1 MKENDWQPGLYM
13 RFAKQR
19 TQPSIDLVNRITLT
33 DPHEILD
40 VGCGPGN
47 STQVLFE
54 KWRNSNILGVDSSP
68 AMIEKARHDFPFLQW
83 AEMDANNLQF
93 DKKFD
98 IVFSNAT
105 IQWLPDHKKVLND
118 FWNVLAPGGCMA
130 VQVPLHHQMPVSRLI
145 EEVAAEGAW
154 KEKLKGAFSLFT
166 FHDPGFYYDVLTALT
181 KDFSLWETDYFHV
194 MDTHAEIVE
203 MMKSTG
209 MKPYTD
215 RLSTTEEKQLFEAK
229 VLEKITAGYPAQ
241 ADGKVLLPFKRLF
254 FTANK
259 P

>member
-13 RFAKQR
+13 KFATQR
-19 TQPSIDLVNRITLT
+19 TQPSIDLANRITLT

-54 KWRNSNILGVDSSP
+54 KWRNSNILGVDNSP
-68 AMIEKARHDFPFLQW
+68 AMIEKARLDFPFLQW

-105 IQWLPDHKKVLND
+105 IQWLPDHEKVLKD

-130 VQVPLHHQMPVSRLI
+130 VQVPLYHQMPVSRLI
-145 EEVAAEGAW
+145 EEVTAEGAW
-154 KEKLKGAFSLFT
+154 KGKLQGAYSLFT
-166 FHDPGFYYDVLTALT
+166 LHDPGFYYDVLSRFT
-181 KDFSLWETDYFHV
+181 KDFSLWETDYFHI
-194 MDTHAEIVE
+194 MDTHADIVE

-215 RLSTTEEKQLFEAK
+215 RLSTSEEKQLFEEQ
-229 VLEKITAGYPAQ
+229 VLEKIKSGYSVQ

-254 FTANK
+254 FTVNK
-259 P
+259 